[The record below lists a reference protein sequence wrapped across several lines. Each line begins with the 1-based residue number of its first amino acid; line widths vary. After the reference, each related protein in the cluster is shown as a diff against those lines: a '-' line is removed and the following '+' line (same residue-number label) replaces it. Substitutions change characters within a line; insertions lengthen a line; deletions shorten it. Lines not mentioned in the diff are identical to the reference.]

1 MSSAKCCSFRL
12 GLNVLK
18 PRCRL
23 NLWQIVI
30 DGTASNNIELKSINI
45 LGFIQGS
52 IGIIAWYYTS
62 ILALIEIS
70 LICFWTKAHHMTE

>member
-1 MSSAKCCSFRL
+1 MLSAKCCSFRL

-52 IGIIAWYYTS
+52 IGIIA
-62 ILALIEIS
+62 
-70 LICFWTKAHHMTE
+70 